1 MEPYLY
7 LEHHHTSQFEIDE
20 LQCFSDSWCQ
30 KIIDLPRKKESL
42 LARLLLDKLCKTLGY
57 KSIKE
62 CGFKKNEKGKPYLAN
77 QPEVHLSITH
87 SSGYVW
93 VAVSSSP
100 IGIDFEKVNIQN
112 KNDLEIAF
120 SKSDWKFVSNDVQKI
135 YQYFSLKE
143 SYSKMTGTG
152 FTMEPAK
159 IDLKLLKKN
168 SFSTLFEKNDI
179 HFVFTAI
186 SLHLDPSKFLDL
198 HLKSLHL
205 K

>member
-7 LEHHHTSQFEIDE
+7 LEHHHTSQFELDE
-20 LQCFSDSWCQ
+20 LLCFSDAWCQ

-42 LARLLLDKLCKTLGY
+42 LSRLLLDKLCKSLGY
-57 KSIKE
+57 RSIKE
-62 CGFKKNEKGKPYLAN
+62 CGFKKNEKGKPYFAN
-77 QPEVHLSITH
+77 EPEVHLSITH

-100 IGIDFEKVNIQN
+100 IGIDFEKVNIEY
-112 KNDLEIAF
+112 KNELEIAF
-120 SKSDWKFVSNDVQKI
+120 SKSDWEFVSRDVQKI

-159 IDLKLLKKN
+159 INLKLLKKN
-168 SFSTLFEKNDI
+168 CFYTFFEKNEI
-179 HFVFTAI
+179 MYVFTAI
-186 SLHLDPSKFLDL
+186 ALHLEPNKFLDL
-198 HLKSLHL
+198 HLNSLHL
-205 K
+205 N

>member
-7 LEHHHTSQFEIDE
+7 LEHHHTSQFELDE
-20 LQCFSDSWCQ
+20 LLCFSDAWCQ

-42 LARLLLDKLCKTLGY
+42 LSRLLLDKLCKSLGY
-57 KSIKE
+57 RSIKE
-62 CGFKKNEKGKPYLAN
+62 CGFKKNEKGKPYFAN
-77 QPEVHLSITH
+77 EPEVHLSITH

-100 IGIDFEKVNIQN
+100 IGIDFEKINIEY
-112 KNDLEIAF
+112 KNELEIAF
-120 SKSDWKFVSNDVQKI
+120 SKSDWEFVSSDVQKI

-159 IDLKLLKKN
+159 INLKLLKKN
-168 SFSTLFEKNDI
+168 CFYTFFEKNEI
-179 HFVFTAI
+179 MYVFTAI
-186 SLHLDPSKFLDL
+186 ALHLEPNKFLDL
-198 HLKSLHL
+198 HLNSLHL
-205 K
+205 N

>member
-7 LEHHHTSQFEIDE
+7 LEHHHTSQFELDE
-20 LQCFSDSWCQ
+20 LLCFSDAWCQ

-42 LARLLLDKLCKTLGY
+42 LSRLLLDKLCKSLGY
-57 KSIKE
+57 RSIKE
-62 CGFKKNEKGKPYLAN
+62 CGFKKNEKGKPYFAN
-77 QPEVHLSITH
+77 EPEVHLSITH

-100 IGIDFEKVNIQN
+100 IGIDFEKVNIEY
-112 KNDLEIAF
+112 KNELEIAF
-120 SKSDWKFVSNDVQKI
+120 SKSDWEFVSSDVQKI

-159 IDLKLLKKN
+159 INLKLLKKN
-168 SFSTLFEKNDI
+168 CFYTFFEKNEI
-179 HFVFTAI
+179 MYVFTAI
-186 SLHLDPSKFLDL
+186 ALHLEPNKFLDL
-198 HLKSLHL
+198 HLNSLHL
-205 K
+205 E

>member
-7 LEHHHTSQFEIDE
+7 LEHHHTSQFELDE
-20 LQCFSDSWCQ
+20 LLCFSDAWCQ

-42 LARLLLDKLCKTLGY
+42 LSRLLLDKLCKSLGY
-57 KSIKE
+57 RSIKE
-62 CGFKKNEKGKPYLAN
+62 CGFKKNEKGKPYFAN
-77 QPEVHLSITH
+77 EPEVHLSITH

-100 IGIDFEKVNIQN
+100 IGIDFEKVNIEY
-112 KNDLEIAF
+112 KNELEIAF
-120 SKSDWKFVSNDVQKI
+120 SKSDWEFVSSDVQKI

-159 IDLKLLKKN
+159 INLKLLKKN
-168 SFSTLFEKNDI
+168 CFYTFFEKNEI
-179 HFVFTAI
+179 MYVFTAI
-186 SLHLDPSKFLDL
+186 ALHLEPNKFLDL
-198 HLKSLHL
+198 HLNSLHL
-205 K
+205 N

>member
-7 LEHHHTSQFEIDE
+7 LEHHHTSQFELDE
-20 LQCFSDSWCQ
+20 LLCFSDAWCQ

-42 LARLLLDKLCKTLGY
+42 LSRLLLDKLCKSLGY
-57 KSIKE
+57 RSIKE
-62 CGFKKNEKGKPYLAN
+62 CGFKKNEKGKPYFAN
-77 QPEVHLSITH
+77 EPEVHLSITH

-100 IGIDFEKVNIQN
+100 IGIDFEKINIEY
-112 KNDLEIAF
+112 KNELEIAF
-120 SKSDWKFVSNDVQKI
+120 SKSDWEFVSSDVQKI

-159 IDLKLLKKN
+159 INLKLLKKN
-168 SFSTLFEKNDI
+168 CFYTFFEKNKI
-179 HFVFTAI
+179 MYVFTAI
-186 SLHLDPSKFLDL
+186 ALHLEPNKFLDL
-198 HLKSLHL
+198 HLNSLHL
-205 K
+205 N